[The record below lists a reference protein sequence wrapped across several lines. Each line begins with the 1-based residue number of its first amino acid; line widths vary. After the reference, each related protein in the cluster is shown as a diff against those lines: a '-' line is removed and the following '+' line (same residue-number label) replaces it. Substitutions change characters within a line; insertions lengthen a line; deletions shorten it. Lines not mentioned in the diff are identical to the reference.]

1 MPKCGSQITLC
12 DLPIRFDTYKGC
24 SHQCKYCFVQR
35 KSDLAN
41 IGKDETHKALR
52 DFIDGKRT
60 KDTKWCDWDIPL
72 HWGGMSDPFQ
82 PAEKKHGLSLECL
95 KVFAETQYPFVV
107 STKGKLI
114 CEGEYLELIKK
125 CRCVIQIS
133 LVCPEYDRIELGAPT
148 FDERLEMVRTLA
160 KYQRVN
166 ARIQPYMIETHES
179 TMDSIRLLADAGAY
193 GIIVEG
199 MKFARKK
206 EGLVKVG
213 GDWCYPMDE
222 LGERFAEMKAEAHR
236 LGMKFY
242 SGENRLRTM
251 GDHLCCCGIDG
262 LEGFRGNS
270 FNLNNIL
277 NGHVEKPTE
286 SMLEKGSAGVFVS
299 VYQMAGVSQ
308 QLKDATFRDVMLS
321 ELMNKTDY
329 YKNMFGITEPD

>member
-35 KSDLAN
+35 KTNLAH
-41 IGKDETHKALR
+41 IGKDETQKALR
-52 DFIDGKRT
+52 DFIEGKRT
-60 KDTKWCDWDIPL
+60 RDTQWCDWDIPL

-82 PAEKKHGLSLECL
+82 PAEKKHGISLECL
-95 KVFAETQYPFVV
+95 KLFAETQYPFVV
-107 STKGKLI
+107 STKGRLI

-125 CRCVIQIS
+125 CNCVIQIS

-148 FDERLEMVRTLA
+148 FEDRLEMVRTLA
-160 KYQRVN
+160 KYKRVN

-179 TMDSIRLLADAGAY
+179 TMRSIGLLAEAGAH

-213 GDWCYPMDE
+213 GDWCYPIDE
-222 LGERFAEMKAEAHR
+222 LGERFAEMKSEAHR

-251 GDHLCCCGIDG
+251 GDHLCCCGIEG
-262 LEGFRGNS
+262 VEGFRGNS
-270 FNLNNIL
+270 FNLNNII
-277 NGHVEKPTE
+277 NGHVEKPAD
-286 SMLEKGSAGVFVS
+286 SMMRKGSAAVFAS

-308 QLKDATFRDVMLS
+308 RLKDATFRDVMLS
-321 ELMNKTDY
+321 ELMNKPDY
-329 YKNMFGITEPD
+329 YMNMFGRNRT